1 MTRGSVGRWATL
13 AAVFCSIQVAAAADL
28 PAAAPVYKAPPPVA
42 AYDWTGFYVGGN
54 IGYGWGRANATDTV
68 SGRGFITGFFPVS
81 FSHADTLSLD
91 GVIGGGQIGY
101 NWQASPNWVFG
112 LEADWQG
119 ASQKASQSHSDPY
132 ITLGFSSLSTTY
144 EAKISWFGT
153 ARGRVGYAWDRL
165 LFYGTGGLAYGG
177 LRLAGTMTDSGS
189 SLGTPFSVTTPFGV
203 SSVKAGWTAG
213 AGVEGEIIS
222 NWTWKAEYLYA
233 DLGSIN
239 VSAPGG
245 TAFLPAD
252 AVAVHARFTDNILR
266 VGVNLRFH

>member
-1 MTRGSVGRWATL
+1 MASL
-13 AAVFCSIQVAAAADL
+13 VADRS
-28 PAAAPVYKAPPPVA
+28 
-42 AYDWTGFYVGGN
+42 D
-54 IGYGWGRANATDTV
+54 
-68 SGRGFITGFFPVS
+68 ITGKLRR
-81 FSHADTLSLD
+81 TGSLASKR
-91 GVIGGGQIGY
+91 IGK
-101 NWQASPNWVFG
+101 
-112 LEADWQG
+112 

-153 ARGRVGYAWDRL
+153 ARGRVVMRGIGCYSTAPAACLWRAEACRNNDRRRQ
-165 LFYGTGGLAYGG
+165 F
-177 LRLAGTMTDSGS
+177 
-189 SLGTPFSVTTPFGV
+189 FGHAIQRDYTLWRV
-203 SSVKAGWTAG
+203 ECESGWTAG

-222 NWTWKAEYLYA
+222 NWTWKAEYLHA

-252 AVAVHARFTDNILR
+252 AVAVHARFTANILR

>member
-1 MTRGSVGRWATL
+1 MA
-13 AAVFCSIQVAAAADL
+13 
-28 PAAAPVYKAPPPVA
+28 
-42 AYDWTGFYVGGN
+42 
-54 IGYGWGRANATDTV
+54 
-68 SGRGFITGFFPVS
+68 
-81 FSHADTLSLD
+81 SL
-91 GVIGGGQIGY
+91 VVVQIGY
-101 NWQASPNWVFG
+101 NWEALPNWSLASKRIG
-112 LEADWQG
+112 KG

-132 ITLGFSSLSTTY
+132 ITLGSPRSARPM

-177 LRLAGTMTDSGS
+177 LKSAGTMTDAGIF
-189 SLGTPFSVTTPFGV
+189 LGTPFSATTPYGV

>member
-1 MTRGSVGRWATL
+1 MMCRSKVCGLTL
-13 AAVFCSIQVAAAADL
+13 ALIFCSIQLAAAADL
-28 PAAAPVYKAPPPVA
+28 PAAAPAYKAAPAGVP
-42 AYDWTGFYVGGN
+42 YDWTGFYIGGN
-54 IGYGWGRANATDTV
+54 IGYGLGRANATETV

-81 FSHADTLSLD
+81 FPHADTLSLD

-132 ITLGFSSLSTTY
+132 ITLGFSSLSAAY

-153 ARGRVGYAWDRL
+153 VRGRVGYAWDRL
-165 LFYGTGGLAYGG
+165 LIYGTGGLAYGG

-189 SLGTPFSVTTPFGV
+189 SLGMPFSATTPFGV

-213 AGVEGEIIS
+213 AGVEGEIIN

-239 VSAPGG
+239 VFAPGD

-252 AVAVHARFTDNILR
+252 AVAAHARFTDNILR